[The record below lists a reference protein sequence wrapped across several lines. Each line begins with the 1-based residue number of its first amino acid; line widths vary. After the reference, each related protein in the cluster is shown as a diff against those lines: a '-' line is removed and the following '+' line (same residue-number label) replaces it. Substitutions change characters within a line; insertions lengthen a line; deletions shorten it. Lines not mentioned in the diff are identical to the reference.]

1 MILSKTILYS
11 TLRFT
16 ACLMV
21 SRFFLHCSCMH
32 SIVILRIG
40 LNKRIIGGDTMN
52 KKFII
57 HFLSLILAF
66 WTVCAS
72 VPIAASD
79 PDTDNPSEEE
89 LPAATE
95 PQFESNAK
103 SLILIE
109 ASTGKVLYENNADEA
124 LPPASVTKIM
134 TLLLVME
141 AIDRGEI
148 RLTDPVT
155 VSEEAAKM
163 GGSQVYLEVGEQ
175 LTVEEMIKCVVIA
188 SANDAALALAEMVAG
203 SEESFVAKMN
213 ERAKQLDMKNTNFE
227 NTNGLDDTT
236 QNHVISARDIAI
248 MSKELMSHPTILKYT
263 TVWQDSIRNGA
274 FVLTNTNRLIRFYP
288 GANGLKT
295 GSTSK
300 AGFCISAAAKR
311 DGMQLIAVVMGAS
324 TRDSRNETAKQLL
337 SWGFA
342 NYTRVVV
349 ESQAHTNVSV
359 RYGKQASI
367 TADYRPFD
375 LIVEK
380 SKAASI
386 QESIKIPKEID
397 APVKAGD
404 EIGEIVCTID
414 GVVIGKQPIYAAE
427 TVERNTFGSIFL
439 RLLKNYFLI

>member
-1 MILSKTILYS
+1 
-11 TLRFT
+11 
-16 ACLMV
+16 
-21 SRFFLHCSCMH
+21 
-32 SIVILRIG
+32 
-40 LNKRIIGGDTMN
+40 MN
-52 KKFII
+52 KKSII
-57 HFLSLILAF
+57 HFLSLILAL
-66 WTVCAS
+66 WIVCTS
-72 VPIAASD
+72 IPLSASD
-79 PDTDNPSEEE
+79 PDTDLPSEGE
-89 LPAATE
+89 LPAVAE
-95 PQFESNAK
+95 PQFESDAK

-148 RLTDPVT
+148 KLTDPVT
-155 VSEEAAKM
+155 VSEAAANM

-175 LTVEEMIKCVVIA
+175 LSVEEMIKCVVIA
-188 SANDAALALAEMVAG
+188 SANDAALALAELVAG

-213 ERAKQLDMKNTNFE
+213 ERARQLQMKNTNFE

-236 QNHVISARDIAI
+236 ENHVTSARDIAI
-248 MSKELMSHPTILKYT
+248 MSAQLLSHPTILKYT

-342 NYTRVVV
+342 SYTRVVI
-349 ESQAHTNVSV
+349 ENQSQTKIPI
-359 RYGKQASI
+359 RYGKQE
-367 TADYRPFD
+367 TVTTNYRPFE

-386 QESIKIPKEID
+386 QKTIKIPEEID
-397 APVKAGD
+397 APIKTGD
-404 EIGEIVCTID
+404 VVGEIVCSID
-414 GVVIGKQPIYAAE
+414 GTVVGKQPVCATQ
-427 TVERNTFGSIFL
+427 TVERNTFGSIFV
-439 RLLKNYFLI
+439 RLLKNYFQI